1 MKRDWTDILSGATL
15 ALLGLGVALYAG
27 ARLDFGSP
35 RNMGPGFFPVTL
47 GALLALLG
55 VGIALPAWWRGG
67 DPVQIRW
74 GDAAAVMAAILIFGL
89 GLSRLGLVLAC
100 FAAVL
105 IASLP
110 SPHAGWRS
118 RVVLAAAITALV
130 YVVFIL
136 GLRMGLP
143 VWPRLP

>member
-1 MKRDWTDILSGATL
+1 MKRDWTDLLSGAAL

-27 ARLDFGSP
+27 ARLDFGTP

-55 VGIALPAWWRGG
+55 AGIAVPAWTRGG
-67 DPVQIRW
+67 DPITIRW

-89 GLSRLGLVLAC
+89 GISRLGLVLAC
-100 FAAVL
+100 FVAVL
-105 IASLP
+105 IASWP
-110 SPHAGWRS
+110 SPHAGWRW
-118 RVVLAAAITALV
+118 RVVLAAAITVLV

-143 VWPRLP
+143 LWPRFT